1 MPVTYYGEYEN
12 LFEREFNDYDEL
24 TDAILEEENRLH
36 INKPYPKDNTS
47 SSVADIFVMRRKIIN
62 RKNAPVENPGSRNLF
77 DDLFDQAAGFY
88 GSHSNMP
95 KVTERFDDKSVA
107 PQGTIFAYDME
118 NGNLLF
124 PMENLALY
132 MADVADRKRNFS
144 LKIQNASPEEI
155 FSEKQLLL
163 DELNEVERLASR
175 IAYNAL
181 DEQVWDSFGAGYFN
195 IQDEKRSEIVS
206 IAHKAALSAGIQ
218 ANALRRGF
226 SPDDLEVFQEVGK
239 VIIFIDELKRN
250 EQMVPGSNGIAGP
263 LGEDSIKQYEDLRG
277 ELLNACNR
285 NVQHPDIRKN
295 VLNEISDVMN
305 RIKAINGPLPQDVNW
320 DAASNATARQMPPKE
335 EALVSISPAKAA
347 LSSLIDQLSAGETRF
362 TILPPY
368 NSTEYKELISS
379 ARQLLSDMKNGC
391 DLETDE
397 GRERLNDLR
406 RLASDYIYA
415 KKEQMRERGKDPEKD
430 MPSSSYGQSRFKA
443 ALGIEK
449 LMNELQMNTRSR
461 RFDRK
466 ELEDQQPLKDL
477 VEKETKEY
485 QEKAKNKDIIDD
497 CLGRIN
503 EEYSAYNREK
513 DKYNKEKRQYQIDQ
527 IYQKIIYKE
536 IRDYNR
542 DKEAYEKAKEGCEK
556 EYELII
562 SLLKNN
568 KDMAA
573 QNITEDN
580 FSSLMRGREFTID
593 QFQAISRLRN
603 EYIDA
608 KIDSRE
614 KKDELSEEEYLKVR
628 EDLSNEF
635 YRIGG
640 KFYLSGD
647 KLTLEEIRESDY
659 SKALNQFNLDEAV
672 CEKIKSEKELCKKN
686 PEAYREA
693 KKDLDKEYSYIID
706 IINKDP
712 SSRLFV
718 EGLKG
723 KEFSDIASSINCPE
737 QYQFFFND
745 IKKQYIENKF
755 NDLKTELKN
764 IFDEK
769 VELSSAPL
777 SKQLDALPP
786 YWEGEDTEMPKGK
799 EFLKAH
805 YIKLE
810 KLTNLQQAK
819 KMFPNSFDI
828 LNRLEYAKVM
838 FKKSK
843 EALLEDKNN
852 WLPDLPP
859 NKEHLREFYEEAQ
872 RLKKLEEQANISYK
886 NLEELRKAGDA
897 KKKYEKEIEDYKQNI
912 TAALEDLDKN
922 RAQKEAEFG
931 AQFDRVIGK
940 YYQMGN
946 TNMKTRPTEFPP
958 EYVYEEHRDRLK
970 DITQELK
977 NKTGLSISE
986 ARNIKKPRRMAKIL
1000 STSINEMDNREERVS
1015 LNSSSRRNS
1024 LSLENRNSK
1033 VL

>member
-12 LFEREFNDYDEL
+12 LFDREFNDYDEL

-47 SSVADIFVMRRKIIN
+47 SSAADIFVMRRKIIN

-206 IAHKAALSAGIQ
+206 IAHKAAFSAGIQ

-285 NVQHPDIRKN
+285 NVQHPDIRRN

-320 DAASNATARQMPPKE
+320 DAASNAAARQMPPKE

-379 ARQLLSDMKNGC
+379 ARQLLSDMENGC

-466 ELEDQQPLKDL
+466 ELEDQKPLKDL

-485 QEKAKNKDIIDD
+485 RDKHLKVDQYIDQINEAKNAGK
-497 CLGRIN
+497 R
-503 EEYSAYNREK
+503 EYEK
-513 DKYNKEKRQYQIDQ
+513 YLKEKRQYQIDS
-527 IYQKIIYKE
+527 IYQNIIYKE
-536 IRDYNR
+536 IKAYHR
-542 DKEAYEKAKEGCEK
+542 DKVAYEKAKAGCEK
-556 EYELII
+556 DYELLI
-562 SLLKNN
+562 SLLKKNEE
-568 KDMAA
+568 MAA
-573 QNITEDN
+573 QNITEEN
-580 FSSLMRGREFTID
+580 FTSLIRGREFTPD
-593 QFQAISRLRN
+593 QLQAISRLRN
-603 EYIDA
+603 EYIDT
-608 KIDSRE
+608 KINSMEGWKLPEKEYQKLRE
-614 KKDELSEEEYLKVR
+614 KFSD
-628 EDLSNEF
+628 DF

-640 KFYLSGD
+640 KYYLSGD

-659 SKALNQFNLDEAV
+659 SKALNQNDRDLAG
-672 CEKIKSEKELCKKN
+672 CEIKKQEMESYKRD
-686 PEAYREA
+686 PAAYQEA
-693 KKDLDKEYSYIID
+693 KKDLDKEYSYIMD

-712 SSRLFV
+712 ANSLFV
-718 EGLKG
+718 KGAKG
-723 KEFSDIASSINCPE
+723 KGLSVLASSMDCPG
-737 QYQFFFND
+737 QYRLFFND
-745 IKKQYIENKF
+745 IKKQYIDNKY
-755 NDLKTELKN
+755 NKLITDLKN
-764 IFDEK
+764 VYDDK
-769 VELSSAPL
+769 VELSSAPFA
-777 SKQLDALPP
+777 KMLDELPP
-786 YWEGEDTEMPKGK
+786 YWRGESTKMPEGK
-799 EFLKAH
+799 EFLKDH
-805 YIKLE
+805 YIKLD
-810 KLTNLQQAK
+810 KLKNLEHAAK
-819 KMFPNSFDI
+819 IQPNTYIILRKKTFAKDSF
-828 LNRLEYAKVM
+828 EE
-838 FKKSK
+838 SK
-843 EALLEDKNN
+843 EAILNNKNY

-859 NKEHLREFYEEAQ
+859 EKEYLRSYYEDAHK
-872 RLKKLEEQANISYK
+872 LKKLEAEANAGYDSI
-886 NLEELRKAGDA
+886 EEMQKITEA
-897 KKKYEKEIEDYKQNI
+897 KEKYDEGIKKYKQNI
-912 TAALEDLDKN
+912 NAVLKDLEEK

-931 AQFDRVIGK
+931 ALFDRVIGK
-940 YYQMGN
+940 YYQMGGKKLRTTPI
-946 TNMKTRPTEFPP
+946 TNLP
-958 EYVYEEHRDRLK
+958 EYAYEQYDNKVKELTR
-970 DITQELK
+970 ELK
-977 NKTGLSISE
+977 EKTGLNVSE
-986 ARNIKKPRRMAKIL
+986 AANIKKPRRMAKIL

-1024 LSLENRNSK
+1024 LSLENKNSK